1 MAIRRTGAR
10 VPGLRRNRREQL
22 ARWIPVVLWAL
33 LISVLSTGW
42 FTGERT
48 GSFLMP
54 LLRGLFPAA
63 SHATLVAIHHAVR
76 KLAHFL
82 EYLVLSVL
90 LSRALRG
97 RRTPPA
103 RVAVRALALAA
114 LYAVGDELHQA
125 FAAGRTASVVDCL
138 IDVSGAAV
146 GQAVVAVYDAARA
159 RARSEER
166 FEPA

>member
-10 VPGLRRNRREQL
+10 VPGSRREQL

-33 LISVLSTGW
+33 LISLLSTGW

-54 LLRGLFPAA
+54 LLRALFPDA
-63 SHATLVAIHHAVR
+63 SHATLIAIHHGIR
-76 KLAHFL
+76 KVAHFL

-90 LSRALRG
+90 LSRALRD
-97 RRTPPA
+97 RRIPPA
-103 RVAVRALALAA
+103 RVGVRALALAA
-114 LYAVGDELHQA
+114 LYAVADELHQA

-138 IDVSGAAV
+138 IDVSGAAA
-146 GQAVVAVYDAARA
+146 GQALVAVYDA